1 MGFLSNKYEEFV
13 SPKEELKSQSS
24 EEGNYLTDILD
35 GSLFTNELFLRQVPM
50 IIMVFLLALFSIA
63 IRNSIE
69 ESYRYKNK
77 LALEVKELKY
87 QSISISASLMYI
99 SKQSEVVRRISSLGL
114 DLEESIEPP
123 IRIVVKEEE

>member
-24 EEGNYLTDILD
+24 EEGNSLTDILD

>member
-24 EEGNYLTDILD
+24 EEGNSLTDILD

-99 SKQSEVVRRISSLGL
+99 SKQSEVIKRISSLGL
-114 DLEESIEPP
+114 ELEESIEPP
-123 IRIVVKEEE
+123 IRIIVNEEE